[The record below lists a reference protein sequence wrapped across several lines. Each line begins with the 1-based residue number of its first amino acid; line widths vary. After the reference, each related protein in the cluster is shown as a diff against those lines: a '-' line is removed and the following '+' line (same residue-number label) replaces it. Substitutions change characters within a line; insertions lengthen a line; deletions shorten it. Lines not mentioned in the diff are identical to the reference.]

1 MTRSAQLE
9 KTSPFRHTDRQ
20 FDAELRELKD
30 RLLAMGGRCE
40 RLISEALRAV
50 EDGDAARAR
59 AVDDADRLVNAD
71 HLACDELAVRIL
83 ALRSPVGRDLRLL
96 VTALKV
102 VTDLETIG
110 DEAVN
115 VAERAA
121 RLAIDAE
128 EVRGIKAILNEMG
141 SRGAD
146 MLDLALDAFVEE
158 DVERAQRVLAMDD
171 AVDALHARALS
182 QSVAYMKRNPMLADV
197 GMGLTSSAKCLERIA
212 DLATNIAEMVVYMVE
227 GEDVRHGARA
237 IQSLE

>member
-1 MTRSAQLE
+1 MTRSRSASE
-9 KTSPFRHTDRQ
+9 PTSPFRHTDRH

-40 RLISEALRAV
+40 RLIAEALGAI
-50 EDGDAARAR
+50 EDGDVKRAR

-71 HLACDELAVRIL
+71 ELACDELAVRIL

-102 VTDLETIG
+102 VASLETIG

-115 VAERAA
+115 VAERAGT
-121 RLAIDAE
+121 LATDAE
-128 EVRGIKAILNEMG
+128 EVRGIKAILHEMG
-141 SRGAD
+141 SRGAE
-146 MLDLALDAFVEE
+146 MLDLALDAFV
-158 DVERAQRVLAMDD
+158 DGNAERAHRVLVMDD
-171 AVDALHARALS
+171 AVDAMHARALARS
-182 QSVAYMKRNPMLADV
+182 IAFMKRNPMMADV

-227 GEDVRHGARA
+227 GEDVRHGARRVH
-237 IQSLE
+237 